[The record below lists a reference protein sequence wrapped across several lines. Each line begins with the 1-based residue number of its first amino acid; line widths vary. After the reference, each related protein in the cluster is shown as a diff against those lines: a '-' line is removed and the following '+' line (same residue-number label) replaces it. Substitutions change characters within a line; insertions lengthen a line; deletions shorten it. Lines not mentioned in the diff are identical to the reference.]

1 MLHHDLQSLRIFLT
15 ACEMRSMSRAAEH
28 LNLALSAASR
38 RVSILEQEVGTPLIV
53 RRSHGIEPT
62 AAGVTVMNYA
72 RDVLRLG
79 DKLRISLDEHRLG
92 VRGYV
97 RVSASSSVL
106 VQRLARDLSVF
117 VRDNPEIRLDLQEQ
131 PSELTMAAV
140 LNKKVD
146 IGIIV
151 RDAPVEGLR
160 VIDYSGDRLAVALPK
175 SHPLAQRASLKFV
188 DILDED
194 LVALEGGTAT
204 NRLLSSR
211 ASAAS
216 RPMKVRVQVRS
227 FEVMC
232 LLIREGLG
240 IGILPE
246 LAAKPLTQA
255 LDIRVVKLDEVW
267 AWRDYA
273 ICVRASET
281 LEAPDSRLID
291 FLTASAAR
299 DITAPV
305 AADRQ
310 GRRGRRRKLRT

>member
-15 ACEMRSMSRAAEH
+15 ACEMRSMSKAAEH

-38 RVSILEQEVGTPLIV
+38 RVSILEQEVGAPLIV

-79 DKLRISLDEHRLG
+79 EKLRISLDEHRLG

-151 RDAPVEGLR
+151 RDAPAEGLR
-160 VIDYSGDRLAVALPK
+160 VIDYSGDRLAIALPK
-175 SHPLAQRASLKFV
+175 SHPLSRRPSLKFV
-188 DILDED
+188 DILDSEM
-194 LVALEGGTAT
+194 VALESGTAT
-204 NRLLSSR
+204 HRLLSSR
-211 ASAAS
+211 AAAAG
-216 RPMKVRVQVRS
+216 RAMKVRVQVRS

-232 LLIREGLG
+232 LLINQGLG
-240 IGILPE
+240 VGILPE
-246 LAAKPLTQA
+246 LAAKPLTRA
-255 LDIRVVKLDEVW
+255 LDIRTVKLDESW

-273 ICVRASET
+273 ICVRAFEN

-291 FLTASAAR
+291 FLTASAAKDFAETASSR
-299 DITAPV
+299 DGRPE
-305 AADRQ
+305 
-310 GRRGRRRKLRT
+310 RRGRTRPR